1 MYIVAISI
9 ILAECTLLL
18 TSPVRN
24 ISDQGIMFLY
34 IYVTAILMLFLI
46 FLTLTTC
53 ESYLSKESTK
63 NNLFLK
69 SEKLNN
75 TIFSLSSILLPFL
88 YLYGLTVSEIVSMY
102 RLKLSVFETG
112 KNLNTNYS
120 AASSLHVQKLNR
132 NGGIFEDAPNV
143 KNI

>member
-9 ILAECTLLL
+9 ILAECVLLL

-53 ESYLSKESTK
+53 ESYLSKENVKDS
-63 NNLFLK
+63 LFLK
-69 SEKLNN
+69 SEKLD
-75 TIFSLSSILLPFL
+75 
-88 YLYGLTVSEIVSMY
+88 
-102 RLKLSVFETG
+102 
-112 KNLNTNYS
+112 NYS
-120 AASSLHVQKLNR
+120 ISL
-132 NGGIFEDAPNV
+132 
-143 KNI
+143 